1 MPLIYIPEVQS
12 LIWENS
18 CGSGAASIG
27 VFQQYQT
34 NQPCKDFKVKQPGSI
49 VVSSTYSNK
58 RDISHQSKVKFQLSQ
73 QD

>member
-18 CGSGAASIG
+18 CPGAASIG

-34 NQPCKDFKVKQPGSI
+34 NQPCKDFKVKQPGE
-49 VVSSTYSNK
+49 V
-58 RDISHQSKVKFQLSQ
+58 
-73 QD
+73 

>member
-34 NQPCKDFKVKQPGSI
+34 NQPCKDFKVKQPGK
-49 VVSSTYSNK
+49 YSGFFN
-58 RDISHQSKVKFQLSQ
+58 IQ
-73 QD
+73 

>member
-18 CGSGAASIG
+18 CGSGAASV

-34 NQPCKDFKVKQPGSI
+34 NQPCKDFKVKQPGE
-49 VVSSTYSNK
+49 V
-58 RDISHQSKVKFQLSQ
+58 
-73 QD
+73 